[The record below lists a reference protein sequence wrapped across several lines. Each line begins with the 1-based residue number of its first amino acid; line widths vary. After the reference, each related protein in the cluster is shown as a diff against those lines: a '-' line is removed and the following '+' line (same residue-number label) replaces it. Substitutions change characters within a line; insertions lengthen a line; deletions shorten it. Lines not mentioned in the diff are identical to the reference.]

1 MLRWGHFV
9 LFALATIEYILERP
23 STIKEAQNDEDDKK
37 LALFKVINRD
47 GTLKLT
53 SRILS
58 SISVFIYQGTVFYA
72 QMVLIST
79 LMVQDASG

>member
-23 STIKEAQNDEDDKK
+23 STIKEEQNDEDDKK

-47 GTLKLT
+47 GTL
-53 SRILS
+53 
-58 SISVFIYQGTVFYA
+58 
-72 QMVLIST
+72 
-79 LMVQDASG
+79 